1 MFLLFS
7 CFFCSDVPYSKCHKQ
22 KWWVLFF
29 TRMACAHAITHI
41 KWGRLGIYFT
51 SNILIVAKEEGIAK
65 LLMLWKIDVIDLFF
79 SIEIIMQISVSKLCA
94 VKRVTQ
100 ILPSLSFVD
109 LSKKKRERERERE
122 RERIIGSK
130 ISKN

>member
-1 MFLLFS
+1 MFLLFF

-41 KWGRLGIYFT
+41 KWRRLGIYFT

-109 LSKKKRERERERE
+109 LSKKKKKKRERERERE
-122 RERIIGSK
+122 RQRERK
-130 ISKN
+130 